1 MLGVIRRLGVVHDV
15 HSEQGVT
22 ELIVELP
29 EHGLGPVSHLLRA
42 AARGEIKSGPHQ
54 RSDSAA

>member
-1 MLGVIRRLGVVHDV
+1 MLSVIRHLGVVHDV

-22 ELIVELP
+22 ELTVELP

-42 AARGEIKSGPHQ
+42 AARGEIKPGPLQ
-54 RSDSAA
+54 RAPAR